1 MKALGAFLLLLLLLT
16 PAALSAPTSE
26 RAARTQWELHEV
38 EGSGAHG
45 DVMLIDLP
53 AGGTL
58 AVVNV
63 AGLAADEPYR
73 FVRAS
78 GGSCDIESYDDDDVI
93 ANVTGN
99 ASGRATE
106 TIELA
111 EEIAEIG
118 SISVW
123 TAENEL
129 VGCAR
134 IEP

>member
-1 MKALGAFLLLLLLLT
+1 MKALGVFLLLSTLLT
-16 PAALSAPTSE
+16 PAALSAPTPESV
-26 RAARTQWELHEV
+26 ARTEWMLHEV

-73 FVRAS
+73 LVRLS
-78 GGSCDIESYDDDDVI
+78 GGSCDIESYDDGDVI
-93 ANVTGN
+93 ATVTGN

-106 TIELA
+106 TIELS